1 MQNPMSFEE
10 CPKLREPSWENLEGA
25 LKQSV
30 VTPHPEAEEKK
41 LVISVWQLNLE
52 FGASST

>member
-30 VTPHPEAEEKK
+30 VTPHPETEEKK